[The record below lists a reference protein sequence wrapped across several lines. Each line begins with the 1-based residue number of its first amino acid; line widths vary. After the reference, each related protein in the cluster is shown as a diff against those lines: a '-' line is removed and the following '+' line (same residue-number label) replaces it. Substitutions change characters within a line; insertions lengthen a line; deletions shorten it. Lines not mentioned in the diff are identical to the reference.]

1 MWPGRCPWACAKM
14 AASETHASRKGR
26 GWSAC
31 RCRSM
36 TDNTLKVPEPHHRG
50 FLVVEGKQQQ
60 RQPAINASA
69 LQREHSKLS
78 REAPLTLAGAAHG
91 VAAPEGVCPAGQARG
106 ASPIFRLT
114 VGAGQLPA
122 EQVLD
127 VLNCGRRWEEAS
139 RPVEPRGAQGSGPR
153 SLQGLAHGLLIPVA
167 GLQPPALC
175 IPLTSG
181 TARTGQCMSAG
192 QAGPWGSLWEGPG
205 KNSGV
210 CLCVRGAHRR
220 SEAMG
225 GWPLGAGL
233 VTQSALGQTGFG
245 Q

>member
-1 MWPGRCPWACAKM
+1 M
-14 AASETHASRKGR
+14 
-26 GWSAC
+26 
-31 RCRSM
+31 
-36 TDNTLKVPEPHHRG
+36 
-50 FLVVEGKQQQ
+50 
-60 RQPAINASA
+60 
-69 LQREHSKLS
+69 QRERSKLS
-78 REAPLTLAGAAHG
+78 REAPLTLARAAHG

-106 ASPIFRLT
+106 ASPVFCLT

-139 RPVEPRGAQGSGPR
+139 RPVEPRGARGSGPR
-153 SLQGLAHGLLIPVA
+153 SLQGLGHGLLIPVV

-181 TARTGQCMSAG
+181 TAARTGQCMSAG
-192 QAGPWGSLWEGPG
+192 QAGPRGSLWEGPG

-210 CLCVRGAHRR
+210 RLCVRGAHRR
-220 SEAMG
+220 SEATG

-233 VTQSALGQTGFG
+233 VTQSALGQTSFG